1 LTAILPMAADQNQ
14 LGYRSRSDAVSDDVR
29 AMRRSLRTWVVVCVV
44 WLVGLAVWAVY
55 LGAIAY
61 AFFKIVV

>member
-1 LTAILPMAADQNQ
+1 MTFDPKQ
-14 LGYRSRSDAVSDDVR
+14 LGYRSRGDAAGDDAR
-29 AMRRSLRTWVVVCVV
+29 AMRRSVRTWVVVCVV

-61 AFFKIVV
+61 AFFKVVA